1 MKKIEYYIN
10 EFYNLRKIYDFDI
23 ELIYGL
29 NMKTCSYVEFSLIII
44 MFKHLFYLIVYH
56 G

>member
-1 MKKIEYYIN
+1 MKKIEYYVN
-10 EFYNLRKIYDFDI
+10 ESYNLRKCMNVVI
-23 ELIYGL
+23 ELLYSL

-44 MFKHLFYLIVYH
+44 MFKHLFWLVVYY